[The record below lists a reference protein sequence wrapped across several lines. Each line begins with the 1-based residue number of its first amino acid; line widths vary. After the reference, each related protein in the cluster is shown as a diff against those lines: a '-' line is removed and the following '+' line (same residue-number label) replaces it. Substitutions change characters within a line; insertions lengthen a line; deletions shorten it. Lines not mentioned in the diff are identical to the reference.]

1 MKSPLTLSLLPTSTY
16 NDKGGNIKNFNMKKL
31 NIFLVIIATLFF
43 TSCEEV
49 VDIPL
54 DTAPPRLVIE
64 ANIYWQKETSGNQQ
78 SIKLMTTT
86 DFYSNVIPP
95 VNDAVVTVTNSQNVV
110 FSFNELEDT
119 GVYYCQNF
127 LPVLN
132 ETYTLNVVYNG
143 EVYTASE
150 VLTSVAPITT
160 IEQSE
165 NGGFTGNE
173 IEIKAYFDDP
183 ANETNYYLYEY
194 SYAKEVKSFYSVTN
208 DEFFN
213 GNQFFSIDSN
223 EDYVSGEVLKISHIG
238 ISQSYYNFLNII
250 LSLAGESGGGPFQT
264 PPATIRGNII
274 NETNASNFALGYF
287 SLSEVDTEIY
297 TIK

>member
-1 MKSPLTLSLLPTSTY
+1 MKY
-16 NDKGGNIKNFNMKKL
+16 FEMKK
-31 NIFLVIIATLFF
+31 IHIILVLTATLFF
-43 TSCEEV
+43 SGCEEV

-64 ANIYWQKETSGNQQ
+64 ATIYWQKGTSGNQQ

-95 VNDAVVTVTNSQNVV
+95 VNNAVVSVTNSQNEV
-110 FSFNELEDT
+110 FNFKELENT
-119 GVYYCQNF
+119 GVYFCQNF
-127 LPVLN
+127 IPILN
-132 ETYTLNVVYNG
+132 ETYTLNVVYNS

-150 VLTSVAPITT
+150 VLTSVAPITD
-160 IEQSE
+160 IEQSD
-165 NGGFTGNE
+165 NGGFAGNE

-183 ANETNYYLYEY
+183 INETNYYLYEY
-194 SYAKEVKSFYSVTN
+194 SYAKEVKSYYSVTN

-213 GNQFFSIDSN
+213 GNEFFSINSN
-223 EDYVSGEVLKISHIG
+223 EEYASGEVLKISHFG
-238 ISQSYYNFLNII
+238 VSESYYNFLNII

-287 SLSEVDTEIY
+287 SLSEVDTKIY
-297 TIK
+297 TIQ